1 MSTSRSRIAIVGA
14 GPIGLEAALFA
25 SQQGFE
31 VTVLERGRVAD
42 NVRAWG
48 HVRLF
53 SPFAMNVSPWGRAAL
68 EESGY
73 EKMPADDALLTGF
86 EFAEQYLI
94 PLSQHPQLAGVVRE
108 ETEVTAIG
116 RADCWKG
123 DLIGAARQNSP
134 FRILVR
140 SHDGED
146 LVESDFVLDCSGTY
160 PNHNW
165 LGAGGIPCPGETE
178 NQQQLTWTL
187 PDVTGI
193 DRERFQGK
201 RTLVVGSGFSAATTV
216 VALADLAGEASGT
229 SAVWLTRSNRKLPI
243 EELPDDPLTERA
255 ELTRRANALAE
266 EQGGVVEWKP
276 ASVVRSVEKAA
287 DGFCVTIETK
297 STGDPHQERLPVNEI
312 VAQVGYRPDRS
323 IYEELQVHECYATQ
337 GPIKLAAAL
346 LGESSNDCLAQAC
359 PGPETLT
366 NPEPGFFILGA
377 RSYGRT
383 SQFLLRVGIEQ
394 IEAVF
399 SLIATHSSKQAYG
412 GSPDF
417 PKLD

>member
-1 MSTSRSRIAIVGA
+1 MSSRITIIGA

-25 SQQGFE
+25 AQNGFE
-31 VTVLERGRVAD
+31 VSVLERGHVAD

-53 SPFAMNVSPWGRAAL
+53 SPFAMNISPWGRVAL

-73 EKMPADDALLTGF
+73 AKIPADNALLTGS
-86 EFAEQYLI
+86 EFAEHYLI
-94 PLSQHPQLAGVVRE
+94 PLSQHSRLVGVVRE
-108 ETEVTAIG
+108 NTEVTAIG

-123 DLIGAARQNSP
+123 DLAGASRQESP

-140 SHDGED
+140 SQKGEE
-146 LVESDFVLDCSGTY
+146 LIESDFVLDCSGTY

-178 NQQQLTWTL
+178 NQQQLIWAL
-187 PDVTGI
+187 PDVAGSS
-193 DRERFQGK
+193 RERFRGK
-201 RTLVVGSGFSAATTV
+201 RTLVVGSGYSAATMV
-216 VALADLAGEASGT
+216 VALADLAHESPGT
-229 SAVWLTRSNRKLPI
+229 TAVWLTRSSRKLPI
-243 EELPDDPLTERA
+243 EELLGDQLTDRA
-255 ELTRRANALAE
+255 ELTRRANGLAAG
-266 EQGGVVEWKP
+266 QGGAVEWSP
-276 ASVVRSVEKAA
+276 DSVVQSLEKTAA
-287 DGFCVTIETK
+287 GFRVTVETK
-297 STGDPHQERLPVNEI
+297 ANGDCRHERLCVDEI

-323 IYEELQVHECYATQ
+323 LYEELQVHECYATQ

-346 LGESSNDCLAQAC
+346 LGESSNDCLTQTC

-377 RSYGRT
+377 KSYGRS

-394 IEAVF
+394 IENIF
-399 SLIATHSSKQAYG
+399 SLIAKC
-412 GSPDF
+412 SP
-417 PKLD
+417 KKTYA

>member
-1 MSTSRSRIAIVGA
+1 MSSRIAIIGA

-68 EESGY
+68 EESGN
-73 EKMPADDALLTGF
+73 EKIPADDALLTGSQ
-86 EFAEQYLI
+86 FAEQYLI
-94 PLSQHPQLAGVVRE
+94 PLSQHPRLSGVVRE
-108 ETEVTAIG
+108 NTEVTAIG

-123 DLIGAARQNSP
+123 DLIGASRQELP

-140 SHDGED
+140 SNEGED
-146 LVESDFVLDCSGTY
+146 LLESDFVLDCSGTY

-165 LGAGGIPCPGETE
+165 TGAGGIPCPGETE
-178 NQQQLTWTL
+178 NQQHMTWTL
-187 PDVTGI
+187 PDVLGA
-193 DRERFQGK
+193 DRERFLGK

-216 VALADLAGEASGT
+216 VALARLARETPGT
-229 SAVWLTRSNRKLPI
+229 SAVWLTRSNRELPI

-255 ELTRRANALAE
+255 ELTRRANALAA
-266 EQGGVVEWKP
+266 EQGGAVEWKP
-276 ASVVRSVEKAA
+276 ASVVQSLEKTAA
-287 DGFCVTIETK
+287 GFGVTIETK
-297 STGDPHQERLPVNEI
+297 TNGDGHQQRLTVHEI
-312 VAQVGYRPDRS
+312 VAQVGHRPDRS

-346 LGESSNDCLAQAC
+346 LGESSQDCLAQTC

-377 RSYGRT
+377 KSYGRS

-399 SLIATHSSKQAYG
+399 SLIAKHS
-412 GSPDF
+412 
-417 PKLD
+417 